1 MKKTLIS
8 LHRGL
13 WILIAAVI
21 VVIAIVISLARM
33 LTPYIATQRPEIQ
46 QKISAYLQQP
56 VQINNFTVRWQ
67 RFMPVIKAT
76 DVIIYDDQKQYP
88 LLHVDEA
95 DIGINLLETLLTGHI
110 QLGSLNV
117 SGATINVRES
127 SDGHI
132 SVDGLGAIFN
142 KQLAQSKS
150 NNLNDFLNFLFIAP
164 RFSFENITLNWHGKQ
179 GDVLLL
185 KDLYLT
191 LHNHWY
197 GHTLWGG
204 AVLAQTQ
211 PTELRI
217 VMKLTGDWHS
227 MQKTNINFYVNAENI
242 VLTQWLQQ
250 HPVGGFTANKGSA
263 SVQLWG
269 TWKQGQFDKLQTLFN
284 IKQAELIK
292 NNNSDQPLLINQGSG
307 NAVWQAEG
315 KSWNADAELKDISF
329 SRWNKI
335 PGVSHLNAYVHA
347 TPDAGFAHVIA
358 NNSQFDFGPL
368 FRAPLLLQDSNASVA
383 WQHAADGWIIKT
395 DPFQIKTSDA
405 IANGTLS
412 LLFPND
418 NSSPII
424 NVLAKFTMQG
434 KQHVTDYLPITIM
447 SPGLLQWLSNSII
460 HLDGIQATLALRGP
474 LHGFPYDHNEG
485 VFMVDSQ
492 VQGLDLKYL
501 PDWPSVTKV
510 NGHLVFL
517 GRAMQFD
524 ATAGTVFNSKIQ
536 ELHAQIPLMEK
547 KVPAILQIQSEL
559 AGNVSDAIKF
569 IQQSPLQKKFSATQN
584 IQANGNMQLALNLN
598 IPLEHD
604 DKLTTKIQGKLALN
618 KTNLIIPSHNITL
631 QNLNGNAQ
639 FTDSNV
645 SAQNITASLWN
656 KPITINI
663 STPQQTPVIQV
674 QYDDL
679 SARLQQDNNNWLVN
693 LQSPMLEGQ
702 VTVPSDKQRPV
713 QVNLQYLYITPD
725 NTQNFKNINPESLP
739 PLLVTIND
747 MRYGTKQ
754 FGHVQLQLNPTAGGA
769 QISSLQVS
777 SSYFNLTATGTW
789 VGRDTAQQTSVSGT
803 LTSNNIAG
811 LLQSWDFPASI
822 VSNQGAVNFGLA
834 WPGPAYEPSFQA
846 MAGKVS
852 IRVSQGQIVNLDSA
866 TAMKMDIGRLLS
878 LLSFQS
884 IERRLKLDF
893 SDLTSKGFSFNNMQ
907 ADFQIQ
913 QGNAYLQNA
922 AKINGPVADIEIL
935 GRIGLVAKD
944 YDLTVSVTPQLTSAL
959 PIIVGLATG
968 PVGPVAAL
976 ATWAATQ
983 VVGTAVNKIATD
995 NYRMTGSWS
1004 SPNVTPS
1011 NNNNNSSSSN
1021 KVKRSIS

>member
-21 VVIAIVISLARM
+21 VVIAIVISLARI
-33 LTPYIATQRPEIQ
+33 LTPYIATQRPEIE

-76 DVIIYDDQKQYP
+76 NVVIYDDQKKYP

-95 DIGINLLETLLTGHI
+95 DIGINLLETLLTGHM

-117 SGATINVRES
+117 SGATLNVRENS
-127 SDGHI
+127 TGHI
-132 SVDGLGAIFN
+132 SVDGLGIIFN
-142 KQLAQSKS
+142 KQLAQQKS
-150 NNLNDFLNFLFIAP
+150 DNLTDFLNFLFIAP
-164 RFSFENITLNWHGKQ
+164 HFSFQHITLNWYGKQ

-185 KDLYLT
+185 KDLNLT

-217 VMKLTGDWHS
+217 VMKMTGDWHS
-227 MQKTNINFYVNAENI
+227 MQKTNINFYADAENI
-242 VLTQWLQQ
+242 VLAQWLQQ
-250 HPVGGFTANKGSA
+250 HPIAGFTANKGLA

-269 TWKQGQFDKLQTLFN
+269 AWKQGQFDKIQTVFN
-284 IKQAELIK
+284 IKQAEVIK
-292 NNNSDQPLLINQGSG
+292 NNNTDQPLLINQGSG
-307 NAVWQAEG
+307 NVVWQQEV
-315 KSWNADAELKDISF
+315 KNWNVDAQLNDISF

-347 TPDAGFAHVIA
+347 TPDAGFAHIIA
-358 NNSQFDFGPL
+358 NNSQFDFGAL
-368 FRAPLLLQDSNASVA
+368 FRAPLLLQDSSASVA
-383 WQHAADGWIIKT
+383 WQHDAAEGWIIKT
-395 DPFQIKTSDA
+395 GPFQVKTSDA
-405 IANGTLS
+405 VANGTLN
-412 LLFPND
+412 LLLPND

-424 NVLAKFTMQG
+424 NLLVKFTMQG
-434 KQHVTDYLPITIM
+434 KQHVADYLPITIM
-447 SPGLLQWLSNSII
+447 SPGLLHWLSNSIT
-460 HLDGIQATLALRGP
+460 HLDAAQATLALRGP

-485 VFMVDSQ
+485 VFIVDSQ

-501 PDWPSVTKV
+501 PDWPAVTKV
-510 NGHLVFL
+510 NGHLVFA

-524 ATAGTVFNSKIQ
+524 ATSGTIFNSKIQ

-547 KVPAILQIQSEL
+547 KVPAILQIQSKL

-569 IQQSPLQKKFSATQN
+569 IQQSPLQKKFSAAQN
-584 IQANGNMQLALNLN
+584 VQANGDMQLALNLN

-604 DKLTTKIQGKLALN
+604 DKATTKIQGKLALN
-618 KTNLIIPSHNITL
+618 KTNVIIPTHNITL

-639 FTDSNV
+639 FTDSNI

-663 STPQQTPVIQV
+663 STPQQTPVIQI

-679 SARLQQDNNNWLVN
+679 SAQLQQDNNNWVVN

-702 VTVPSDKQRPV
+702 VTVPSDKERPV
-713 QVNLQYLYITPD
+713 EVNLQYLYITPND
-725 NTQNFKNINPESLP
+725 NQTFKNINPESLP

-747 MRYGTKQ
+747 MRYGAKQ

-769 QISSLQVS
+769 TISSLQAGT
-777 SSYFNLTATGTW
+777 SYFNLTASGTW
-789 VGRDTAQQTSVSGT
+789 MGRDTAQQTSVSGT
-803 LTSNNIAG
+803 LTSNNVAG
-811 LLQSWDFPASI
+811 LLQSWSFPASI
-822 VSNQGAVNFGLA
+822 VSSQGAVNFGLA
-834 WPGPAYEPSFQA
+834 WPGPAYDPSFQN

-852 IRVSQGQIVNLDSA
+852 IRVTQGQIVNLDSA

-893 SDLTSKGFSFNNMQ
+893 SDLTAKGFSFNNMQ

-944 YDLTVSVTPQLTSAL
+944 YDLMVSVTPQLTSAL

-968 PVGPVAAL
+968 PVGPIAAA

-1004 SPNVTPS
+1004 NPNVTP
-1011 NNNNNSSSSN
+1011 NNGSSSKSSN
-1021 KVKRSIS
+1021 KLSKAN